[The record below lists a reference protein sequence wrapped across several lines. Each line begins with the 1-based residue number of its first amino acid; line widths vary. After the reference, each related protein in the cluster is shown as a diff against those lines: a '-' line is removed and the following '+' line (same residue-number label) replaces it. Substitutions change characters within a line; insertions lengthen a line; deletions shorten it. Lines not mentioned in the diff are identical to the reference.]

1 LFFWPHG
8 HASKELALLFWC
20 IANCHNGRDG
30 AGQAG
35 NYELRAKRNYSA
47 SPVLPNADRSVQFR
61 PIPTRLGPL
70 KKRNEQPGD
79 AHKVSAENGG
89 HKISRSQE
97 SAFACGQQKW
107 RGVKGVAEGLQKYG
121 GLNP

>member
-47 SPVLPNADRSVQFR
+47 SPVLPNADRSVQLR

-70 KKRNEQPGD
+70 KKEMSSPETHTKFLPRMG
-79 AHKVSAENGG
+79 AIKLVVARKV
-89 HKISRSQE
+89 HLL
-97 SAFACGQQKW
+97 
-107 RGVKGVAEGLQKYG
+107 VANKSGG
-121 GLNP
+121 GLKGWRKDCRNTVG